1 MEKFVVA
8 REKTVVESLRV
19 HIGSSFLSS
28 IERARDINL
37 SSASGD

>member
-1 MEKFVVA
+1 MEMFVVA
-8 REKTVVESLRV
+8 RERQWQNHFVS

-28 IERARDINL
+28 IERARDIHL